1 MLNKQQIKSSS
12 IPILKKNGVTKAAL
26 FGSFVRGDNTET
38 SDIDF
43 LVEFENGKSLFDLV
57 GLQFELKELFHR
69 NVDVLTYNSVHPRL
83 RESIFNEQEVFYEM
97 LPAMIL

>member
-43 LVEFENGKSLFDLV
+43 LVEFENGKSLFELV
-57 GLQFELKELFHR
+57 SRARQRKIDQREAKR
-69 NVDVLTYNSVHPRL
+69 NL
-83 RESIFNEQEVFYEM
+83 
-97 LPAMIL
+97 